1 MLILP
6 DTIREMR
13 VDDIN
18 FTDDIDSEGAR
29 DRSQLVANQTR
40 VVAVVGEVRID
51 QSNRVFGIVSL
62 NL

>member
-1 MLILP
+1 
-6 DTIREMR
+6 MR